1 MFNGLGG
8 PEWKGPCNTRVTGK
22 SMIFCGRQVP
32 PGWTKIAPQ
41 TEKPLGS
48 WACTLV
54 LPLLCTYG
62 QCNIAMCFSYFW
74 CSSFHGKHKL
84 TQMDH
89 FVRRY
94 KQYSDR
100 QKNMGETERKLYVS
114 SGEETKPTTAT
125 RSGCKTCY
133 SHAIPTSPSSFP
145 TCHKHA
151 LDPCRIGLKRVILL
165 SSGWVA
171 SISQRVCWALWCRLQ
186 SRAKFSNPISE
197 SINLYWWFPS
207 ARLPVA
213 VVDGLLTNPP
223 STPRQSGLLPH
234 LFSPHVGYMIHALN
248 AMVPWWLKV
257 TSYTERN
264 HVPERLM
271 DGTYVEGLC
280 AYQARIETTSNL

>member
-1 MFNGLGG
+1 M
-8 PEWKGPCNTRVTGK
+8 
-22 SMIFCGRQVP
+22 
-32 PGWTKIAPQ
+32 
-41 TEKPLGS
+41 
-48 WACTLV
+48 AC
-54 LPLLCTYG
+54 G
-62 QCNIAMCFSYFW
+62 QCNIAMRFSYFW

-100 QKNMGETERKLYVS
+100 QKNTGENERKLYVS
-114 SGEETKPTTAT
+114 SGEETKPTTA
-125 RSGCKTCY
+125 CKL
-133 SHAIPTSPSSFP
+133 AIPMLFPLLPPLSRLATSMRLIRAGLGWKGWSS
-145 TCHKHA
+145 C
-151 LDPCRIGLKRVILL
+151 LL
-165 SSGWVA
+165 VEWLPYPRESVERFGAGFNQEQSFQIPYQRA
-171 SISQRVCWALWCRLQ
+171 SICTGDFL
-186 SRAKFSNPISE
+186 
-197 SINLYWWFPS
+197 S

-223 STPRQSGLLPH
+223 STPRRSGLLPH
-234 LFSPHVGYMIHALN
+234 FFSPHVGYMIHALN